1 MISYPLQKSTYLV
14 LAIFNRIVFGLELFQ
29 TNQNWQVRH
38 LYPLRCGCYPYLL
51 TYVLTYLLDWHSNP
65 EFVMLQIASLEEA
78 LTVIEG
84 MRAKYYCRGQQII
97 AYRKK
102 VRQQVGPD
110 SRFLSVRRTKTVIRY
125 SNTAAAGYFAI
136 AKRTSSL
143 IHFRHFNL
151 DLIYKIQS
159 VCRKH
164 EKKIV

>member
-14 LAIFNRIVFGLELFQ
+14 LAIFNRIVFSLELFQ
-29 TNQNWQVRH
+29 TYQNWQVRH

-110 SRFLSVRRTKTVIRY
+110 SRSCPSNEDRDSLFKHGCCWLLSTLRLQKEPR
-125 SNTAAAGYFAI
+125 
-136 AKRTSSL
+136 L
-143 IHFRHFNL
+143 
-151 DLIYKIQS
+151 
-159 VCRKH
+159 
-164 EKKIV
+164 